1 MSKEYF
7 TRQREEQLSY
17 SRAVKV
23 KGGTTVYLAG
33 VGGHRDAEG
42 NLVGG
47 SFSAQARQALE
58 RMSDAIKLAGG
69 TIDDIVTMTV
79 FITDSR
85 YGTEF
90 DKIRAEYFKP
100 GHYPASA
107 LITVAGLAQP
117 EMQIEIQ
124 AVGVLGD

>member
-17 SRAVKV
+17 SRVVKV
-23 KGGTTVYLAG
+23 KGGTTLYLAG
-33 VGGHRDAEG
+33 VGGHRDAQG
-42 NLVGG
+42 NFIGG
-47 SFSAQARQALE
+47 AFADQARRALE
-58 RMSDAIKLAGG
+58 RLGDAIELAGG

-117 EMQIEIQ
+117 GMLVEIQ
-124 AVGVLGD
+124 AIGVVGD